1 MPRST
6 FAAHAGTDAL
16 RRLLDAV
23 LSIGAELDLPTVLR
37 RITEAAAELV
47 DAQYGALGVLDE
59 RREGLS
65 QFITVG
71 IDEETRSRIGDLPEG
86 HGILGLL
93 ITDPRPIRLPNLR
106 EHPDS
111 YGFPPGHPPMTSFL
125 GVPIPV
131 HGEIFGNLYLCDR
144 QGDDAFSDV
153 DEEMAVALAAAAGIA
168 IDQARLHA
176 RLEQMSMV
184 ADRDRIARDLHDR
197 VIQRLFAI
205 GLSLEGLSRSGLD
218 PDVTERL
225 STAVEDLDETI
236 RQVRSSIFELEER
249 RLSGRSL
256 RHEVL
261 AVCSDAAR
269 TLGLDP
275 QVRFVGPVDST
286 ADPSVADHAVAVA
299 REALA
304 NVARHAEASAVTVTL
319 AADAGEVRLEVVDD
333 GLGIPADAE
342 PGSGLANMAARADA
356 LGGWC
361 AVEPVAEGGTV
372 VRWVVPSPS

>member
-1 MPRST
+1 MPYST
-6 FAAHAGTDAL
+6 FAAHAGPAAL

-23 LSIGAELDLPTVLR
+23 LSIGAELDLPTVLQ
-37 RITEAAAELV
+37 RIVEAAADLV
-47 DAQYGALGVLDE
+47 DAEYGALGVLDE
-59 RREGLS
+59 RGEGLS
-65 QFITVG
+65 QFLTVG
-71 IDEETRSRIGDLPEG
+71 IDADTRAHIGPLPEG

-131 HGEIFGNLYLCDR
+131 HGQIYGNLYLCDR
-144 QGDDAFSDV
+144 RGDEVFSDV
-153 DEEMAVALAAAAGIA
+153 DEEMVVALAAAAGIA

-205 GLSLEGLSRSGLD
+205 GLSLEGLGRSDLP
-218 PDVTERL
+218 PDVTDRL
-225 STAVEDLDETI
+225 RSAVDDLDETI

-269 TLGLDP
+269 TLGIDP
-275 QVRFVGPVDST
+275 EVRFDGPVDGA
-286 ADPSVADHAVAVA
+286 ADPSVADHVVAVA

-304 NVARHAEASAVTVTL
+304 NVARHADASAVAVTL
-319 AADAGEVRLEVVDD
+319 AASGEEISLEVVDD
-333 GLGIPADAE
+333 GIGIRPDRG
-342 PGSGLANMAARADA
+342 PGSGLANMAARADT
-356 LGGWC
+356 LGGWFT
-361 AVEPVAEGGTV
+361 VEPGPQGGTV
-372 VRWVVPSPS
+372 VRWVVPTQD